1 MKNIS
6 HQKAF
11 SMLTAI
17 IVIVLMSSVA
27 LLIMS
32 MSGKLVKETTAQYQ
46 REQAILLANS
56 YTEYAIMAVTA
67 NNRAVKCIE
76 TINGTMGDAT
86 ITNPN
91 NGYRIRTHIAYIGID
106 NAAATDDVISNCAA
120 TRRLGAVATGSDT
133 PLTIIVDAYVDY
145 HDLDTP
151 GTPNITYHR
160 RTVQKI

>member
-1 MKNIS
+1 MYYQN
-6 HQKAF
+6 HRKAF

-17 IVIVLMSSVA
+17 VIIVLMATVA
-27 LLIMS
+27 MLIMN

-56 YTEYAIMAVTA
+56 YTEYAVMAVTA
-67 NNRAVKCIE
+67 NDRAVNCLS
-76 TINGTMGDAT
+76 TIRGTVGDAT
-86 ITNPN
+86 

-106 NAAATDDVISNCAA
+106 DAAAPDDTISNCLVA
-120 TRRLGAVATGSDT
+120 RKLGTVATGSDT

-145 HDLDTP
+145 KDLDNLA
-151 GTPNITYHR
+151 GPNITYHR